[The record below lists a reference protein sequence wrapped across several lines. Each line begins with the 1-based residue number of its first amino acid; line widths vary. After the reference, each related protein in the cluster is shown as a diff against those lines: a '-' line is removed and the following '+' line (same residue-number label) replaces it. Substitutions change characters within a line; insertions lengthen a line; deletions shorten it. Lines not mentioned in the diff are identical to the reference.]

1 MSTSHSQTNSPTGI
15 KPIPAVHELS
25 VSRDTLGTC
34 TSITDTVELE
44 GSTNTLGSSD
54 VDSEMNGGMGG
65 AMGEDWEGSLLKKV
79 DRYGFMGGSQYTED
93 GPNLP
98 VEVARQRELKWLDM
112 LSHWDRWMS
121 KRFKKVRDNDISDS
135 TTHPIW
141 RTVKP
146 HPKVKQR
153 CRKGIPA
160 SLRGRA
166 WQYLSGSKKYMEA
179 NPGKFDEMDKLAGDP
194 VWVEVIEKDLHRQFP
209 FHEMFCARGGHGQ
222 QDLYRILKAYSIY
235 NPVDGYCQ
243 AQAPVAAVLLMHMP
257 AEQAFWCLVAICEK
271 YMSGYYSS
279 GLEAVQ
285 IDGMVLN
292 GLLKK
297 AVPNAYKHLKKLK
310 VEPILYMTEWF
321 MCLFSRTLPWS
332 SVLRVW
338 DMFLC
343 EGVKVIF
350 KVAIVLLKNTLG
362 QPAVLRECPGLYETM
377 EKLRNIPPEVMQEDF
392 LSREIIELKLG
403 EQDLAREHHIQLEK
417 WRATHP
423 NDSLPRSRAKAAKQN
438 GKGPDGLDNESETQ
452 SLRTDS
458 EFGRNE
464 EGAIGG
470 GEQNGT
476 LEKDSKKGKKKKK
489 KDSKKDKKG
498 ANEDVDSVSTV
509 SLPEENLK
517 GKKWK
522 KESKKE
528 KEEGEPQDERIP
540 PEDEER
546 LQEDEKSKSKKDKK
560 KDKKGKKDEEVV
572 SVNEESP
579 VPQDT
584 QTVED
589 GAASLKKKKDKKDKK
604 LKKDADSLSQEDQGS
619 EGGRFSLRKKKDKKA
634 KKGKKDEDSD
644 STRSGMSPTHQE
656 NQDSEGGRFS
666 LRKKKDKKKDKKAE
680 DTDSRSGASPVPPET
695 VQEGRFSLKKK
706 KKEKKE
712 EDSDSRSGASPVPPP
727 ETVQEGRFS
736 LKKKKKGKKEEDSD
750 SRSGASPV
758 PSEEQV
764 LEDGKFSFKGKKEKK
779 RRWSK
784 KDKESQESG
793 DHLS

>member
-1 MSTSHSQTNSPTGI
+1 MTSHSQTSSPTGI

-54 VDSEMNGGMGG
+54 VDSEMNGGMVG
-65 AMGEDWEGSLLKKV
+65 AMGEDWEGSPMKKV
-79 DRYGFMGGSQYTED
+79 DRYGFMGGTQYTED

-112 LSHWDRWMS
+112 LGSWDRWMS
-121 KRFKKVRDNDISDS
+121 RRFK
-135 TTHPIW
+135 
-141 RTVKP
+141 
-146 HPKVKQR
+146 KVKQR

-179 NPGKFDEMDKLAGDP
+179 NPGKFDEMDKMAGDP

-343 EGVKVIF
+343 EGVKIIF

-377 EKLRNIPPEVMQEDF
+377 EKLRNIPPEVMHEEY
-392 LSREIIELKLG
+392 LSREIVELKLG
-403 EQDLAREHHIQLEK
+403 EQDLAREHNIQLEK

-423 NDSLPRSRAKAAKQN
+423 NDSLPRPRAKAAKEN
-438 GKGPDGLDNESETQ
+438 GRSPDGLDNDSETQ
-452 SLRTDS
+452 SQRTDS
-458 EFGRNE
+458 EYGRNE
-464 EGAIGG
+464 EGAVGG

-476 LEKDSKKGKKKKK
+476 LEKDSKKDKKKKK
-489 KDSKKDKKG
+489 KDSKKKG
-498 ANEDVDSVSTV
+498 ANEDADSVSTV
-509 SLPEENLK
+509 SFPEESSK

-522 KESKKE
+522 KDGKKE
-528 KEEGEPQDERIP
+528 KEDEAKPQDGRIP

-560 KDKKGKKDEEVV
+560 KDKKSKKDEEVV
-572 SVNEESP
+572 SINEEP
-579 VPQDT
+579 AVPQDA

-589 GAASLKKKKDKKDKK
+589 GTASLKKKKDKKDKK
-604 LKKDADSLSQEDQGS
+604 LKKDADSLSQEDQAS

-644 STRSGMSPTHQE
+644 SRSGLSPTHQE
-656 NQDSEGGRFS
+656 NQDTEGGRFS
-666 LRKKKDKKKDKKAE
+666 LRKKKNKKDKKAE

-706 KKEKKE
+706 KKEKK
-712 EDSDSRSGASPVPPP
+712 
-727 ETVQEGRFS
+727 
-736 LKKKKKGKKEEDSD
+736 GKKEEDSD

-758 PSEEQV
+758 PSEDQV
-764 LEDGKFSFKGKKEKK
+764 VEDGKFSLKGKKEKK
-779 RRWSK
+779 RLWSK

>member
-1 MSTSHSQTNSPTGI
+1 MTSHSQTSSPTGI

-54 VDSEMNGGMGG
+54 VDSEMNGGMVG
-65 AMGEDWEGSLLKKV
+65 AMGEDWEGSPMKKV
-79 DRYGFMGGSQYTED
+79 DRYGFMGGTQYTED

-112 LSHWDRWMS
+112 LGNWDRWMS
-121 KRFKKVRDNDISDS
+121 RRFK
-135 TTHPIW
+135 
-141 RTVKP
+141 
-146 HPKVKQR
+146 KVKQR

-179 NPGKFDEMDKLAGDP
+179 NPGKFDEMDKMAGDP

-343 EGVKVIF
+343 EGVKIIF

-362 QPAVLRECPGLYETM
+362 QPVVLRECPGLYETM
-377 EKLRNIPPEVMQEDF
+377 EKLRNIPPEVMHEEY
-392 LSREIIELKLG
+392 LSREIVELKLG
-403 EQDLAREHHIQLEK
+403 EQDLAREHNIQLEK

-423 NDSLPRSRAKAAKQN
+423 NDSLPRPRAKAAKEN
-438 GKGPDGLDNESETQ
+438 GRSPDGLDNDSETQ
-452 SLRTDS
+452 SQRTDS
-458 EFGRNE
+458 EYGRNE
-464 EGAIGG
+464 EGAVGG

-476 LEKDSKKGKKKKK
+476 LEKDSKKDKKKKK
-489 KDSKKDKKG
+489 KDSKKKG
-498 ANEDVDSVSTV
+498 ANEDADSVSTV
-509 SLPEENLK
+509 SFPEESSK

-522 KESKKE
+522 KDGKKE
-528 KEEGEPQDERIP
+528 KEDEAKPQNGRIP

-560 KDKKGKKDEEVV
+560 KDKKSKKDEEVV
-572 SVNEESP
+572 SINEEP
-579 VPQDT
+579 AVPQDA

-589 GAASLKKKKDKKDKK
+589 GTASLKKKKDKKDKK
-604 LKKDADSLSQEDQGS
+604 LKKDADSLSQEDQAS

-644 STRSGMSPTHQE
+644 SRSGLSPTHQE
-656 NQDSEGGRFS
+656 NQDTEGGRFS
-666 LRKKKDKKKDKKAE
+666 LRKKKNKKDKKAE

-706 KKEKKE
+706 KKEKK
-712 EDSDSRSGASPVPPP
+712 
-727 ETVQEGRFS
+727 
-736 LKKKKKGKKEEDSD
+736 GKKEEDSD

-758 PSEEQV
+758 PSEDQV
-764 LEDGKFSFKGKKEKK
+764 VEDGKFSLKGKKEKK
-779 RRWSK
+779 RLWSK

>member
-1 MSTSHSQTNSPTGI
+1 MTSHSQTSSPTGI

-54 VDSEMNGGMGG
+54 VDSEMNGGMVG
-65 AMGEDWEGSLLKKV
+65 AMGEDWEGSPMKKV

-112 LSHWDRWMS
+112 LNNWDRWMS

-135 TTHPIW
+135 STHPIW

-179 NPGKFDEMDKLAGDP
+179 NPGKFDEMDKMAGDP

-257 AEQAFWCLVAICEK
+257 AEQAFWALVAICEK

-343 EGVKVIF
+343 EGVKIIF

-377 EKLRNIPPEVMQEDF
+377 EKLRNIPPEVMKEEY
-392 LSREIIELKLG
+392 LSREIVELKLG
-403 EQDLAREHHIQLEK
+403 EQDLAREHNIQLEK
-417 WRATHP
+417 WRAMHP

-438 GKGPDGLDNESETQ
+438 GRGPDGLDNDSETQ
-452 SLRTDS
+452 SQRTES

-470 GEQNGT
+470 SEQNGT
-476 LEKDSKKGKKKKK
+476 LEKDSKKDKKKK
-489 KDSKKDKKG
+489 KDSKKNKKG
-498 ANEDVDSVSTV
+498 GNEDADSVSTV
-509 SLPEENLK
+509 SLPEEGWK
-517 GKKWK
+517 GKWK
-522 KESKKE
+522 KDSKKE
-528 KEEGEPQDERIP
+528 KDEAE
-540 PEDEER
+540 PEDGRIAAEEEER
-546 LQEDEKSKSKKDKK
+546 LQEDEKSNSKKDKK
-560 KDKKGKKDEEVV
+560 KDKKEKKSKKDEEVV
-572 SVNEESP
+572 SINEETP

-589 GAASLKKKKDKKDKK
+589 GTASFKKKKDKKEKK

-644 STRSGMSPTHQE
+644 SRSGMSPTHQE
-656 NQDSEGGRFS
+656 KQDTEGGRFS
-666 LRKKKDKKKDKKAE
+666 LRKKKDKKDKKAE
-680 DTDSRSGASPVPPET
+680 DTDSRSEASSIPPET

-706 KKEKKE
+706 KSTKE
-712 EDSDSRSGASPVPPP
+712 
-727 ETVQEGRFS
+727 
-736 LKKKKKGKKEEDSD
+736 KKGKKEEDTD
-750 SRSGASPV
+750 SRSRASPV
-758 PSEEQV
+758 PSEDQV
-764 LEDGKFSFKGKKEKK
+764 LEDGKFSLKGKKKEKK